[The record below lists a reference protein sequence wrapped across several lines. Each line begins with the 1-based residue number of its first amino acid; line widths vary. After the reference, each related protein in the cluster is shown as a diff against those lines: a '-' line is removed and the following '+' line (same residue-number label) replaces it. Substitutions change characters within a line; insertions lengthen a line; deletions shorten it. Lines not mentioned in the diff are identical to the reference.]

1 MNYLLKVYLFSR
13 HKKTSETG
21 LVVKDARL
29 FICFD
34 FLGNA
39 NLYLVVE
46 FVNLLGEEKLGFDLT
61 SC

>member
-1 MNYLLKVYLFSR
+1 MNYLLKVYFFSR

-34 FLGNA
+34 FLG
-39 NLYLVVE
+39 
-46 FVNLLGEEKLGFDLT
+46 KII
-61 SC
+61 SCSRICKSGGRREIVL